1 MNRAFSVLIFVFS
14 VLGCNKD
21 NPEPSTPLENIAG
34 TYYRTLMTSDGE
46 EREFIVYVPESAV
59 GTQNVP
65 VVVFVHGTG
74 STGET
79 FHDNPNLWIPKADEE
94 GFITVHPTAL
104 IHCHFDNGIEKTT
117 TKWAH
122 GDLGETNT
130 QLGALPLCTNERL
143 ANDLEFFDRMLD
155 VLKADYLIDEKRI
168 YISGNSN
175 GAGMGL
181 RLAAERSDVFA
192 AVAVNAGLQSQFLDR
207 SITTRPMSIVVTVG
221 TNDHLFAQG
230 IGTTIP
236 VTINESLINSVSA
249 FLQPVLDVHALGETS
264 QYVYSEVYLG
274 NRMTG
279 RFLFNNSTQGNN
291 NSFRFIVI
299 EGFGHSYNPDLID
312 GYWDFLKEQS
322 LP

>member
-1 MNRAFSVLIFVFS
+1 MYRSLPILIFAFLI
-14 VLGCNKD
+14 LGCNKD
-21 NPEPSTPLENIAG
+21 TPEPLVPVENVAG

-46 EREFIVYVPESAV
+46 EREFIVYVPGSAV

-65 VVVFVHGTG
+65 VVVFIHGTG
-74 STGET
+74 STGEI
-79 FHDNPNLWIPKADEE
+79 FHDNPDLWIPKADAE
-94 GFITVHPTAL
+94 GFIAVHPTAL
-104 IHCHFDNGIEKTT
+104 VHCHFDNGLEKTT

-130 QLGALPLCTNERL
+130 LLGALPLCTNERL
-143 ANDLEFFDRMLD
+143 ANDIEFFDRMLD

-168 YISGNSN
+168 YVSGNSN

-207 SITTRPMSIVVTVG
+207 SITTRPMSILVTVG

-230 IGTTIP
+230 IGASTP
-236 VTINESLINSVSA
+236 VPINESLINSVSA
-249 FLQPVLDVHALGETS
+249 FLQPVLDVHALGNTS
-264 QYVYSEVYLG
+264 QYEYSEVSLG
-274 NRMTG
+274 NRLTG

-299 EGFGHSYNPDLID
+299 EGIGHSYNPDLID
-312 GYWDFLKEQS
+312 AYWDFLKEES